1 MVFGR
6 GTSRSEDDRK
16 HGGVSRRVFLALGAA
31 SVGGLLLTGRQ
42 ALAAEAD
49 AYVSAFKVRS
59 QTDGVG
65 PFDADDEPGNDSS
78 ATNFI
83 VRSFD
88 SVNYLLEY
96 TTELSDKTKPVEGAT
111 RLIATFT
118 LPMDPSKARF
128 DAQTLNWAQEATTTY
143 WYEDGTS
150 STTWNKSKTV
160 TKQVY
165 RAVRLLEGKGADD
178 RVPGAGQLSVGIK
191 VYAAVQGEKVL
202 PTFELVVDGDGRTKS
217 CQPQAVT
224 VSSYPR
230 FDVRLTRYTSSMN
243 RQAYFN
249 LDDGSVNRED
259 ADGLINGRHEGYA
272 LSVRLQNTSAD
283 KGLKGL
289 ELPIGPITFDLH
301 MSSAVAKPGEAE
313 VDMSDDPDWGP
324 IFWDYKE
331 NVAAGLNAKGKLG
344 RNIAPFEST
353 QSYACWTEFYNKS
366 GGTYGAYNGGT
377 WTIEQDAFDDDVY
390 HVTVDDYQFDTSAYS
405 FPVTFPGNPTT
416 SINATANVGCFTA
429 GYVQFV
435 APYPREVDTT
445 LNYYLR
451 AQIENMHIKTATVPD
466 VTKQELTSNDYSSFT
481 VPLYAPGTID
491 KYCEWTSVPGGRA
504 QSVWNAGD
512 SYGPPGSHSRAVSYL
527 TYTGDKPVLA
537 WNALLKFDDELLYLP
552 DPSLF
557 NATIAVSTVGSVAGN
572 MRLLYAAK
580 PDGSGWTDIAEMNQ
594 TPEEGLIY
602 FDSLSQL
609 EASGRTCVGLLSEV
623 RDCRIY
629 GGRDAAAAVSN
640 VTLFVRPDA
649 ESGKV
654 AGIVNDV
661 RAWMSEESPMSWGD
675 LDPAADGHYGDG
687 SAGTT
692 HKAYIDGYL
701 KPYADIYRNYALS
714 VYENGALTGGHSG
727 GVRYGDSLLIV
738 GAKNGINITVADR
751 SGDEAKTTY
760 DLDANE
766 RTARFHVQPTLA
778 LAAGSTEIQT
788 GDLVTD
794 LHVTVTLP
802 VGLTYDDQSA
812 TVNPE
817 SVTSNADGTQTL
829 VWVLPNVKVGV
840 GVTPFEFDC
849 TIGAAGTDHD
859 VDNNEQLTVKAT
871 VTSALDQRNV
881 TKSNG
886 NLAETTIV
894 CVKLA
899 AISVFKQVSPAHANP
914 DDPHTWTLRFGNSSE
929 TDVTDVT
936 LLDVMPYDGDDR
948 GSKFSG
954 TYTVRRLIVDLS
966 SAQSLYGDVMAD
978 PGSFFWVSGDET
990 ARDMNADEL
999 LVDPSMVACSF
1010 LHPTNV
1016 AGSVLT
1022 WDLGLDLSEIV
1033 AWGMAM
1039 DTMHGHEYMTMTLE
1053 IEPTGSKSKDVY
1065 VNSFSENATGQAA
1078 IVHSNVVRT
1087 DVEDVSFSVRKVWDG
1102 TNGFI
1107 GTPSVSVTVTGSDGS
1122 TQKLT
1127 LSEANSFSSWV
1138 KNLDRYA
1145 DDGSRITYSVSEDAV
1160 PDGYELEGVEGSDTE
1175 GFVIT
1180 NRALSAPGSLRKE
1193 ASHRD
1198 WL

>member
-150 STTWNKSKTV
+150 STTWDKSKTV

-165 RAVRLLEGKGADD
+165 HAVRLLEGKGADD

-202 PTFELVVDGDGRTKS
+202 PTFELVVDGDGRVKS

-230 FDVRLTRYTSSMN
+230 FNIDTKQGWEASRNVRYANWETGSLGLSDDTGTLDVGR
-243 RQAYFN
+243 AYG
-249 LDDGSVNRED
+249 DSV
-259 ADGLINGRHEGYA
+259 GLA
-272 LSVRLQNTSAD
+272 LRNTTSAR
-283 KGLKGL
+283 GLKGL
-289 ELPIGPITFDLH
+289 ELPTGDITFDIVLK
-301 MSSAVAKPGEAE
+301 ATLDGADVTL
-313 VDMSDDPDWGP
+313 DDTWGVML
-324 IFWDYKE
+324 WDYFE
-331 NVAAGLNAKGKLG
+331 NVSTSRGHLNRSMSFEAATTMPNWGA
-344 RNIAPFEST
+344 AHPS
-353 QSYACWTEFYNKS
+353 NKY
-366 GGTYGAYNGGT
+366 GTNGYIRTGCYNGGT
-377 WTIEQDAFDDDVY
+377 VSAVQDDAEPNVW
-390 HVTVDDYQFDTSAYS
+390 HVTLHGYQFDLDDFKFPEAQYASEARVASYGANIGYFHTSTFMPFAR
-405 FPVTFPGNPTT
+405 FPRKVD
-416 SINATANVGCFTA
+416 AT
-429 GYVQFV
+429 Y
-435 APYPREVDTT
+435 
-445 LNYYLR
+445 NYRISL
-451 AQIENMHIKTATVPD
+451 TATNLHAVGMSGTV
-466 VTKQELTSNDYSSFT
+466 VTTEEVTSDNVLANAVT
-481 VPLYAPGTID
+481 LYAPGSWTKYVQFNNNLYWSSGAAWAAIGGTTVVRHQASYSGAYPILDLDQLCKID
-491 KYCEWTSVPGGRA
+491 SSVFDITSVTCSSIANASKQGTTT
-504 QSVWNAGD
+504 VW
-512 SYGPPGSHSRAVSYL
+512 
-527 TYTGDKPVLA
+527 
-537 WNALLKFDDELLYLP
+537 
-552 DPSLF
+552 
-557 NATIAVSTVGSVAGN
+557 
-572 MRLLYAAK
+572 YAAK
-580 PDGSGWTDIAEMNQ
+580 PDGSGWASDLEMDDARVEQ
-594 TPEEGLIY
+594 LIFY
-602 FDSLSQL
+602 RTLDELKAAGKVCVGILRELRDGELHAVRDNFKVAVSLSVRSNATPGYVAQSTSDVRVWTT
-609 EASGRTCVGLLSEV
+609 ESGRAGSVGDF
-623 RDCRIY
+623 DC
-629 GGRDAAAAVSN
+629 
-640 VTLFVRPDA
+640 
-649 ESGKV
+649 
-654 AGIVNDV
+654 
-661 RAWMSEESPMSWGD
+661 
-675 LDPAADGHYGDG
+675 GDG
-687 SAGTT
+687 SFGVGNVSWPEKTYPEGYG
-692 HKAYIDGYL
+692 KPWIDQF
-701 KPYADIYRNYALS
+701 YRY
-714 VYENGALTGGHSG
+714 YKTKYDNGAIVGGHTGGA
-727 GVRYGDSLLIV
+727 VYGDSCLLV
-738 GAKNGINITVADR
+738 GAKARVNIIVDDKDSSNKT
-751 SGDEAKTTY
+751 KTTY

-766 RTARFHVQPTLA
+766 RTATWKVTPAVDRASANQ
-778 LAAGSTEIQT
+778 GSGVPGEEAQ
-788 GDLVTD
+788 GDAT
-794 LHVTVTLP
+794 VTVTIPADLHYVEQSCSLP
-802 VGLTYDDQSA
+802 VKSV
-812 TVNPE
+812 TVN
-817 SVTSNADGTQTL
+817 SDGTTTLAVYYEHVVAGGLMDSFTFQTI
-829 VWVLPNVKVGV
+829 
-840 GVTPFEFDC
+840 
-849 TIGAAGTDHD
+849 IGAAGTDHD
-859 VDNNEQLTVKAT
+859 VDNNQQLTTQA
-871 VTSALDQRNV
+871 SIQSSLDSRAVNA
-881 TKSNG
+881 SNG
-886 NLAETTIV
+886 NVSTASIV
-894 CVKLA
+894 VVRLA

-978 PGSFFWVSGDET
+978 PGSFFWVSGDEA

-1065 VNSFSENATGQAA
+1065 VNSFAENATGQAA

-1102 TNGFI
+1102 TNGFT

-1160 PDGYELEGVEGSDTE
+1160 PDGYELEGVEGSDTT

-1180 NRALSAPGSLRKE
+1180 NRALSAPSTLRKE
-1193 ASHRD
+1193 AEHKD